1 MEKDNFYIMAS
12 ASLLFLLVLLPSGKI
27 DKKISKNLIADV
39 SAAVERPIEPQV
51 EAMSAY
57 AYDLTA
63 GRNIFEKEKGL
74 IWPLASVTKI
84 VSALVLLDNIG
95 LKEEIEVSRNAILTP
110 EPSSLK
116 AGEHFLA
123 QDILAMAMVES
134 SNDAVT
140 ALVEAVAVK
149 HSVLPEESETWF
161 IDLMNLKANSL
172 GAFTMRFNNP
182 TGLDILD
189 VKTGLPLRAG
199 AVGSAEDL
207 MNIVKTSLDSELW
220 QFGEIT
226 EVQSKE
232 GFVHSLHPTNL
243 LKSEITGLI
252 GGKTGFTDLAGG
264 NLLVIIQYPYP
275 SGHLYGIVVLGSS
288 EDGRFEDVKKI
299 LEWIKSQNP

>member
-12 ASLLFLLVLLPSGKI
+12 AALLFFLVLLPSGKI
-27 DKKISKNLIADV
+27 DKKISKNLAADV
-39 SAAVERPIEPQV
+39 SAAIERPREPHIE
-51 EAMSAY
+51 AKSAY
-57 AYDLTA
+57 AYDLNA
-63 GRNIFEKEKGL
+63 DRGVFEKEKGL
-74 IWPLASVTKI
+74 IWPLASVAKI

-95 LKEEIEVSRNAILTP
+95 LKEEIEVSKNAILTP

-123 QDILAMAMVES
+123 SDLFAMAMVES
-134 SNDAVT
+134 SNDAIT
-140 ALVEAVAVK
+140 ALVEAAAKKNGV
-149 HSVLPEESETWF
+149 PQNESEAWF
-161 IDLMNLKANSL
+161 INLMNLKANSL

-189 VKTGLPLRAG
+189 IKTGLPAQAG

-207 MNIVKTSLDSELW
+207 MSIMKATIDSELW

-226 EVQSKE
+226 DVQSKE
-232 GFVHSLHPTNL
+232 GFIHPLHPTNL
-243 LKSEITGLI
+243 LKSEVTGLI

-299 LEWIKSQNP
+299 LEYIKAL